1 MKFLIKKFK
10 IIEIKTRK
18 YNEFTFSEKVNII
31 AGNNTDGKST
41 LIKSIMFSLGFE
53 IKKWAEKHNE
63 KDFIYSC
70 IISVDEKQYTI
81 TRFIDNFIVNDTKIM
96 SLKEYRQF
104 LVELLNLKI
113 SFIHKQESEEKTN
126 KIIPYPTDIFLYN
139 YIDQD
144 SSFESFLYRSNY
156 KNYFY
161 ATNEWI
167 NMYKYFI
174 GIYDEELDSLSKQLS
189 DLKKEINNLNN
200 EKKSFEKMLTS
211 LKISIENEEY
221 ISLNTNEFEKEIKLF
236 TKKITEITNSKKT
249 LEFQKIISIN
259 KLRTRELEKMHL
271 ENIYNELDKTKE
283 ITCQL
288 CHNKISNS
296 FIEHYNH
303 EIDKQYILE
312 SYTNCIDEIKTIEKN
327 IKEIDSQI
335 AELSEKL
342 DKLKKIKEKSKK
354 SMTFDEIIDKNSKL
368 KISLQINNS
377 IDELGENISVKDLNK
392 KTINEKIKILEKKL
406 KEKEEEIKTFYQEE
420 LLKMN
425 AYFSKSNL
433 TSFQE
438 EFLKFNIK
446 GTGVSILL
454 KKISLYYIY
463 IKILIKYSKI
473 KFPIIWD
480 SVIKDA
486 LDNKNGDNLEKF
498 VNEELLQLD
507 TQIIFS
513 NIPNASK
520 DVKILLKEINIIDI
534 HKEEYYNKI
543 CCLDNTSLENNY
555 IDSIFHLLGNEKNR

>member
-377 IDELGENISVKDLNK
+377 IDELGENISVKELNK